1 MKPSWPAPQNF
12 SARVA
17 LPTGD
22 AFDLPASAKR
32 FPDGAHYRIEIPS
45 CEGPRALAAILE
57 EGERLKVPFQ
67 RVSQGSGIMLLTDE
81 EIREMAGLGHAAGIE
96 VSLFVGPRAAWDT
109 GAQILSSGGKNPG
122 ARLRGMDQVVYAVA
136 DILRGC
142 APGIR
147 SVL

>member
-1 MKPSWPAPQNF
+1 MKTSMPGTQDF
-12 SARVA
+12 LARLG

-22 AFDLPASAKR
+22 AFDLPTSAKR
-32 FPDGAHYRIEIPS
+32 FPDGAQFRIEIPS

-109 GAQILSSGGKNPG
+109 RAQILSTAANT
-122 ARLRGMDQVVYAVA
+122 L
-136 DILRGC
+136 
-142 APGIR
+142 APP
-147 SVL
+147 LP